1 MKELFNR
8 AEWGKILVAIVGSAI
23 YAVGLNLFLTPCGL
37 FTGGLMGFSQLF
49 RSLILWAAGIE
60 HTPFDF
66 AGIIYYVVN
75 IPLVFMSRTF
85 LGKRFF
91 IKSLILSTS
100 YTVFMSLI
108 PVHGLLAD
116 TITSCLVGGVLAG
129 LGTGLVLTCGCC
141 GGGLDVLAMYLAH
154 KKRRVSV
161 GQFNLAVNAVLFV
174 LCGILFD
181 LPTMIYSILSTV
193 FQSFALDK
201 AYQQGVDTQMLIFTK
216 ADARELDEFIF
227 QNLHRGITRWDGIGV
242 YTGETTHVMCVC
254 LSKYETRELQQ
265 KLREFDPNVFFI
277 IQEGVRM
284 SSNFE
289 RHLC

>member
-8 AEWGKILVAIVGSAI
+8 AEWGKILLAIVGSAI

-49 RSLILWAAGIE
+49 RSLILWAAGID
-60 HTPFDF
+60 HAPFDF
-66 AGIIYYVVN
+66 AGIICYVIN
-75 IPLVFMSRTF
+75 IPLVFLSLRF

-91 IKSLILSTS
+91 VKSLILSTS
-100 YTVFMSLI
+100 YTVFMSVI
-108 PVHGLLAD
+108 PVHGLLTD

-141 GGGLDVLAMYLAH
+141 GGGLDVLAMYMAQ
-154 KKRRVSV
+154 KKRRISV
-161 GQFNLAVNAVLFV
+161 GQFNLAVNAVLFL

-181 LPTMIYSILSTV
+181 LPTMVYSILSTV
-193 FQSFALDK
+193 FQSVALDK

-227 QNLHRGITRWDGIGV
+227 QTLHRGITRWDGVGV
-242 YTGETTHVMCVC
+242 YTGETVHVMCVC
-254 LSKYETRELQQ
+254 LSKYEVRELQQ
-265 KLREFDPNVFFI
+265 KLREFDPQVFFI

-289 RHLC
+289 RHPC